1 MVAFKKICL
10 FPARLQP
17 YHNCHRTTLLAHA
30 AMGRKVIIVIGSTQE
45 SWTKENPFT
54 YEERKTMIAQ
64 ALIADNI
71 EPVIYGIPDFHNGP
85 RWTAAILEASGFS
98 KDEVVVSSRN
108 QWTLDVCLEAGIETV
123 VHPPCKGL
131 NGTSV
136 RRRIAEERDWEAHV
150 PKTIARYLK
159 TVKTNAPGTL
169 KSAPKYG
176 LTGVQRIRALEM
188 GLI

>member
-1 MVAFKKICL
+1 M
-10 FPARLQP
+10 
-17 YHNCHRTTLLAHA
+17 
-30 AMGRKVIIVIGSTQE
+30 
-45 SWTKENPFT
+45 
-54 YEERKTMIAQ
+54 
-64 ALIADNI
+64 
-71 EPVIYGIPDFHNGP
+71 
-85 RWTAAILEASGFS
+85 
-98 KDEVVVSSRN
+98 
-108 QWTLDVCLEAGIETV
+108 DVCLEAGIETV